1 MSPAPIPILVVDD
14 EQPHLEAL
22 CETLGGSGYAPTGFT
37 DGAAALAAL
46 ATARF
51 DVLLADLQMPG
62 IGGIDLLR
70 RAAHIDPA
78 MVGVIMT
85 GAGSIATAVEA
96 MRVGALDY
104 VLKPFRRA
112 ELLHVLSR
120 ALMMRTLRQQNA
132 DLEAGLRERSEELL
146 AINQGLESFA
156 ASVSHDLRAP
166 LRAIGGFVG
175 ILIEEHGAQF
185 PAEAQGLFQRVVRNV
200 KNMEELIAGLLRF
213 ARLGQ
218 QAPNRQRVDI
228 ADLVLAVVVDL
239 QAGHAGTAVAVTV
252 AALHPCQGDPVLL
265 RQVFFNLIANA
276 FKYTRTGARPEIA
289 IGSHLAER
297 EVVYHVRDN
306 GVGFAMA
313 HAERLFGVFQRLH
326 REEEFEGNGIG
337 LSIAQ
342 RIVQRHGGRIW
353 AEAEPG
359 KGACFS
365 FTLPLAEA

>member
-1 MSPAPIPILVVDD
+1 MPPSPIPILVVDD

-22 CETLGGSGYAPTGFT
+22 CQTLDASGYAATGFT
-37 DGAAALAAL
+37 RGAAALAAL
-46 ATARF
+46 ETTRF

-70 RAAHIDPA
+70 SAARIDPA

-85 GAGSIATAVEA
+85 GAGSISTAVEA
-96 MRVGALDY
+96 MQVGALDY

-120 ALMMRTLRQQNA
+120 AVMMRTLRQQNA
-132 DLEAGLRERSEELL
+132 ALEEGLRERSAELL
-146 AINQGLESFA
+146 MINQGLESFA

-175 ILIEEHGAQF
+175 ILIDEHGTRF
-185 PAEAQGLFQRVVRNV
+185 PAEAKDLFERVIRNV
-200 KNMEELIAGLLRF
+200 NTMEELIAGLLRF

-218 QAPNRQRVDI
+218 QPAVPQRVEV
-228 ADLVLAVVVDL
+228 AGLVLGVVADL
-239 QAGHAGTAVAVTV
+239 QAAQTGTAVDITMG
-252 AALHPCQGDPVLL
+252 ALHPCLGDPVLL
-265 RQVFFNLIANA
+265 RQVFFNLMANA
-276 FKYTRTGARPEIA
+276 FKYTRTRARPELEV
-289 IGSHLAER
+289 GSRIVDR

-313 HAERLFGVFQRLH
+313 HADRLFGVFQRLH
-326 REEEFEGNGIG
+326 REDEFEGNGLG

-342 RIVQRHGGRIW
+342 RIVHRHGGRIW
-353 AEAEPG
+353 AEAEAD

-365 FTLPLAEA
+365 FTLPIADA